1 MSKYGSFD
9 GDGICTEFSDVP
21 NDYYATE
28 YIKSLY
34 DENIVSG
41 YEDGT
46 FKPDNSVTRAE
57 AVTMMNKVLDN
68 PIAENAENPFG
79 DVSPNHWAYN
89 QIMTAVQGK

>member
-1 MSKYGSFD
+1 MYRIFRCAKRLL
-9 GDGICTEFSDVP
+9 CTG
-21 NDYYATE
+21 

-46 FKPDNSVTRAE
+46 FSLIIRNSRGCG
-57 AVTMMNKVLDN
+57 TMMNKVLAN
-68 PIAENAENPFG
+68 PIAENVENPFD

>member
-1 MSKYGSFD
+1 MLFRS
-9 GDGICTEFSDVP
+9 GICTEFSDVP
-21 NDYYATE
+21 NDYYATG
-28 YIKSLY
+28 YIKALY

-68 PIAENAENPFG
+68 PIAENAENPFS